1 MFNTFG
7 VKALQT
13 KLAITG
19 FIAGAYGR
27 VADRRETGQGAV
39 EYVGIVLVAAAI
51 VGALIIWG
59 PQLANIIKAKITTAV
74 SGL

>member
-7 VKALQT
+7 AKALQT

-27 VADRRETGQGAV
+27 VAERRETGQGAV

-59 PQLANIIKAKITTAV
+59 PSLATSLKSKLEAAIN
-74 SGL
+74 SL